1 MADFYHEK
9 GYFVHTPARAYRYQV
24 LLEFAQ
30 QEDPDGMELYR
41 ELAVYDLY
49 LRENAKSRPAFA
61 LDEKPYHD
69 QIVEFYQ
76 EEEKNRTYLPGYEE
90 YHARQLQRMTHLE
103 VFFWPVQKKAWEL
116 ISMLKRA
123 EDPETKTAIYSIIR
137 TGSPDGQCENSGGR
151 AADRCRRKTDSRT
164 GDRRGRRSSRRDRK
178 GGS

>member
-1 MADFYHEK
+1 MYDKLADFYHEK

-49 LRENAKSRPAFA
+49 LRENAKSRPVFA

-76 EEEKNRTYLPGYEE
+76 EEEKNRAYLPGYEE
-90 YHARQLQRMTHLE
+90 YHARQLQRMIQKQYGTT
-103 VFFWPVQKKAWEL
+103 FQKKRTQAR
-116 ISMLKRA
+116 ISAACILLKTTSYSLSEIA
-123 EDPETKTAIYSIIR
+123 EQTGYSSPEHFSYAFRQQMGCTPGTYRRRNNTKT
-137 TGSPDGQCENSGGR
+137 P
-151 AADRCRRKTDSRT
+151 KT
-164 GDRRGRRSSRRDRK
+164 
-178 GGS
+178 